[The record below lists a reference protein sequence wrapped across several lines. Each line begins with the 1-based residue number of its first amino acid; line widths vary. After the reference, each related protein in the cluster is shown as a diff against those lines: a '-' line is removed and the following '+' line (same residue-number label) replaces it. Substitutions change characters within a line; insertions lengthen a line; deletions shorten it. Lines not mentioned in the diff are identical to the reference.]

1 MRPWFTASYSAP
13 CPRRCSGANDKPT
26 NERTGPSVHSSA
38 SVSSNKHIRPRG
50 QALIKF
56 PTKQPKITQTGHSG
70 ALATV
75 EHTRQTLHHGHRY
88 LRASLVRNLKMIN
101 AVAAQCHAD
110 TPPTINQRRP
120 AEPHTL
126 KIKLK
131 ACPVTAC

>member
-1 MRPWFTASYSAP
+1 MFWRQRQAHQRTNRPLGTQQ
-13 CPRRCSGANDKPT
+13 RVGQL
-26 NERTGPSVHSSA
+26 EQ
-38 SVSSNKHIRPRG
+38 HIRPRG

-75 EHTRQTLHHGHRY
+75 GDTKQTLHHGHRY
-88 LRASLVRNLKMIN
+88 LRTSLVRNLKMIN

-120 AEPHTL
+120 ASL
-126 KIKLK
+126 IR
-131 ACPVTAC
+131 